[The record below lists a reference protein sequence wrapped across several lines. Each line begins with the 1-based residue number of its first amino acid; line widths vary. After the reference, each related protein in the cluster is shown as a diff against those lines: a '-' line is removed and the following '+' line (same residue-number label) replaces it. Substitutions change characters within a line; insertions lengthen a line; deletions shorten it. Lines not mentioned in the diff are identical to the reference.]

1 VNLID
6 TAGIAQILGV
16 SRAHV
21 TDRLTKQH
29 DFPKPFINRSQKL
42 RRWKQDDV
50 FMWATKGSK

>member
-1 VNLID
+1 MNLID

-29 DFPKPFINRSQKL
+29 DCPKPFINRSQKL

-50 FMWATKGSK
+50 FMWATKGK

>member
-1 VNLID
+1 MNLID

>member
-1 VNLID
+1 MNLID

-50 FMWATKGSK
+50 FMWATKGK